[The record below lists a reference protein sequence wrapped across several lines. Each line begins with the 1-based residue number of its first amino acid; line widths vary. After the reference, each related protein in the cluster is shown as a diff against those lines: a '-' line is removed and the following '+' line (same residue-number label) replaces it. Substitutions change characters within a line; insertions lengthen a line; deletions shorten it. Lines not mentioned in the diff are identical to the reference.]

1 METKDLTE
9 NLMEFGLTR
18 QEANIYLNL
27 YRHGMQTGYEAAK
40 QTGISRSNAYSAL
53 AGLVE
58 KGAAYVSEGTATKY
72 MAVEAEEFCTNRI
85 RSMEQSKKHLIAN
98 MPKVDDEEEGYLTIS
113 GDEQILHKGKN
124 MLLAAKKR
132 VYLSMASEN
141 ITLFLPELEQ
151 LQKKEIKMVFLTD
164 KKLKFVGAKIYVT
177 ENKAEQIGIITDS
190 KYVLTGEL
198 GKGKDSTCL
207 YSGQSNL
214 IRVFKDSLKNEIK
227 LIELTGG
234 KDNE

>member
-27 YRHGMQTGYEAAK
+27 YKHGMQTGYEAAK

-58 KGAAYVSEGTATKY
+58 KGAAYISEGTATKY
-72 MAVEAEEFCTNRI
+72 MAVEVGEFCTNRI
-85 RSMEQSKKHLIAN
+85 RSMEHSKELLIAN
-98 MPKVDDEEEGYLTIS
+98 IPKVKEEEEGYLTIS

-132 VYLSMASEN
+132 VYLSMSSSNME
-141 ITLFLPELEQ
+141 LFLPELKQ

-164 KKLKFVGAKIYVT
+164 KNTEFPGAKIHLT

-198 GKGKDSTCL
+198 GNGKDSTCL

-214 IRVFKDSLKNEIK
+214 VRVFKDSLKNEIK

-234 KDNE
+234 KK